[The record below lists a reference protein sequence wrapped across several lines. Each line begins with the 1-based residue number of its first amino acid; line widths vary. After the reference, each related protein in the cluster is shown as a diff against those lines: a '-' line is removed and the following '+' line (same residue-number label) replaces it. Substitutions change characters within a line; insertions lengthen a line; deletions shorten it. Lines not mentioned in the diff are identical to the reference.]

1 MLRYFPDAGSLNA
14 QLGPQTL
21 PCGSFQAQPMVSSP
35 RVMAR
40 IEMPHGKEL
49 RPLFRR
55 YSEDRSI
62 DPIRTAVSTRGRA
75 VQVTAGVQY

>member
-40 IEMPHGKEL
+40 IEMPPRAKNYW
-49 RPLFRR
+49 PLFRR
-55 YSEDRSI
+55 YSEEPLRRS
-62 DPIRTAVSTRGRA
+62 
-75 VQVTAGVQY
+75 QYGQP